1 MALKQKH
8 FSHSVDD
15 RGASDDVDNMSAG
28 DVEYEF
34 GDLPDSAYS
43 DYNDWI
49 MEKAMDEYL
58 SDYVDNWI
66 EDNL

>member
-1 MALKQKH
+1 MLSMNTAIYPI
-8 FSHSVDD
+8 V
-15 RGASDDVDNMSAG
+15 RN
-28 DVEYEF
+28 
-34 GDLPDSAYS
+34 

-66 EDNL
+66 EDNHDEDEYIKDFMDSGDGPQKKQ